1 MFYVRE
7 ADIYLLALVS
17 DVAKAILVD
26 FQVSEGLFG
35 NEVRPDDQVLKL
47 LPASRLQRDQRLKR
61 LAVLSCLNFRL
72 GFLLLD
78 KLQAFFDLSRGDRKP
93 VVGRAG
99 FCLHG
104 EFLDPQVVVG
114 FHGRVVH
121 RGRLTHVEV
130 DPQEGPL
137 ALNRI

>member
-47 LPASRLQRDQRLKR
+47 LPASGFQRNQRLKR
-61 LAVLSCLNFRL
+61 LAVLSCLHFRL

-78 KLQAFFDLSRGDRKP
+78 ELQALFDLPRGDRKP
-93 VVGRAG
+93 VVGRA
-99 FCLHG
+99 
-104 EFLDPQVVVG
+104 
-114 FHGRVVH
+114 
-121 RGRLTHVEV
+121 
-130 DPQEGPL
+130 
-137 ALNRI
+137 